1 MSNPALEALA
11 AMGIEPE
18 TIDTHDISTVNRLGV
33 DRRVCMCGHALDRHK
48 AEATLGWD
56 KPIPILKWNNPNDP
70 FKCTPNA
77 QSCSCRRLIPVLEV
91 SNTKYFLKK
100 TNGSGELHALT
111 RGLRALAKVQ
121 NHIMKWLVE
130 PTCVVCEATGATDR
144 IVPACFNKD
153 KTIRTE
159 EGSIGYDDFICQ
171 KCRVAS

>member
-1 MSNPALEALA
+1 MSNSALEALA

-33 DRRVCMCGHALDRHK
+33 DRRICMCGHALDRHK

-56 KPIPILKWNNPNDP
+56 KPIPILKWNNPSDP

-121 NHIMKWLVE
+121 NHIMKWLV
-130 PTCVVCEATGATDR
+130 TTDR